1 MIRIIKTYDECRDFA
16 FGFNDDPNFSD
27 PMLCH
32 EEQLQNNLVKSIE
45 KPDRHCVLGIYR
57 EERMIGLFAF
67 LVLRDEQYIEM
78 LVGLSREKEAYL
90 EMFHYLKHHFPG
102 YSADFV
108 FNPGNFILK
117 ELLELYNADFEPE
130 HQKMVLGTPVLGLDT
145 TGVELLSEKYKEPYC
160 AIHNKD
166 MYWTGE
172 KVAQT
177 QDRFR
182 TLLAI
187 QDGKVVG
194 YMDVTYI
201 ERERKGMMEELYEK
215 NNPICTSYYLYG
227 WNCRAEYHTKNLFST
242 LVCMGNSAMGRRP
255 CYEQGEMLGLLFR
268 SCPCDPLNVYE
279 YTIHGTGNQH
289 RVPIR
294 NYYGSLYACLRF
306 WCVEKKP

>member
-1 MIRIIKTYDECRDFA
+1 MIRIIKTYNECREFA
-16 FGFNDDPNFSD
+16 SSFQGDPDFSD

-32 EEQLQNNLVKSIE
+32 EEQLQNNLIKSIE

-90 EMFHYLKHHFPG
+90 EMFHYLEQCYPG
-102 YSADFV
+102 FSADFV

-117 ELLELYNADFEPE
+117 ELLELRKAYFEPE
-130 HQKMVLGTPVLGLDT
+130 QQKMVLGTPVLGLDT
-145 TGVELLSEKYKEPYC
+145 TGVELLSEKYKEQYC
-160 AIHNKD
+160 AIHYKD

-172 KVAQT
+172 KVVQA

-187 QDGKVVG
+187 HDGKVVG

-201 ERERKGMMEELYEK
+201 YKENEPTDLFVLEDYRAIGYERKLLAKALELNQPNGMMILLDVNDEQAITLFESMGFAK
-215 NNPICTSYYLYG
+215 VHGQNNLTAH
-227 WNCRAEYHTKNLFST
+227 WT
-242 LVCMGNSAMGRRP
+242 
-255 CYEQGEMLGLLFR
+255 
-268 SCPCDPLNVYE
+268 
-279 YTIHGTGNQH
+279 
-289 RVPIR
+289 VPEIKR
-294 NYYGSLYACLRF
+294 
-306 WCVEKKP
+306 

>member
-57 EERMIGLFAF
+57 EERMTGLFAF

-130 HQKMVLGTPVLGLDT
+130 HQKLVLGTPVLGLDT
-145 TGVELLSEKYKEPYC
+145 TGVELLSEKYKEHYC

-172 KVAQT
+172 KVVQA

-187 QDGKVVG
+187 HDDKVVG

-201 ERERKGMMEELYEK
+201 YKENEPTDLFVLEDYRAIGYERKLLAKALELNQPNGMMILLDVNDEQAITLFESMGFAK
-215 NNPICTSYYLYG
+215 AQGQNNLTAH
-227 WNCRAEYHTKNLFST
+227 WT
-242 LVCMGNSAMGRRP
+242 
-255 CYEQGEMLGLLFR
+255 
-268 SCPCDPLNVYE
+268 
-279 YTIHGTGNQH
+279 
-289 RVPIR
+289 VPEIKR
-294 NYYGSLYACLRF
+294 
-306 WCVEKKP
+306 